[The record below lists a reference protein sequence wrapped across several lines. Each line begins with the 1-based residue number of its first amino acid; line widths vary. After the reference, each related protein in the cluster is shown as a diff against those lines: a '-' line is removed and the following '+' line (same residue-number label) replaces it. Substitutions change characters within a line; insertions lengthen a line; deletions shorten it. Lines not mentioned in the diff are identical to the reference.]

1 MTAGTV
7 PPDRAMVLAAGLGT
21 RMRPLTADRPKPL
34 VEVAGRALIDHVLDR
49 FQAFGVDRV
58 VVNTHH
64 HAERLEAHL
73 AGRASPAV
81 AISREPERLETGG
94 GVRRA
99 LPLLGPGPF
108 FVANA
113 DALWRDGP
121 VSALFRLT
129 QAWDDGRMDGLL
141 LLVPTAR
148 AAGAAGTGDF
158 DLAPDGRLVRRVPGV
173 PAPFVYGGVHVT
185 APRLFA
191 DAPDG
196 AFSLNLLWDRALAE
210 GRLFGL
216 VHDGAWHHVG
226 TPAAVAAATA
236 ALSRTAAP

>member
-1 MTAGTV
+1 MTAGAAS
-7 PPDRAMVLAAGLGT
+7 PDRAMILAAGLGT
-21 RMRPLTADRPKPL
+21 RMRPLSADRPKPL

-49 FQAFGVDRV
+49 FQAFGVGRV

-73 AGRASPAV
+73 ASRASPAI
-81 AISREPERLETGG
+81 AISRETDRLETGG

-113 DALWRDGP
+113 DALWRDGTA
-121 VSALFRLT
+121 SALARLAG
-129 QAWDDGRMDGLL
+129 AWEDGRMDGLL

-148 AAGAAGTGDF
+148 AVGADGAGDF
-158 DLAPDGRLVRRVPGV
+158 DLAPDDRLVRRVPGV
-173 PAPFVYGGVHVT
+173 PAPYVYGGVHIT
-185 APRLFA
+185 HPRLFE

-210 GRLFGL
+210 GRLHGL

-226 TPAAVAAATA
+226 NPAAVAVATA
-236 ALSRTAAP
+236 ALTGAAVP